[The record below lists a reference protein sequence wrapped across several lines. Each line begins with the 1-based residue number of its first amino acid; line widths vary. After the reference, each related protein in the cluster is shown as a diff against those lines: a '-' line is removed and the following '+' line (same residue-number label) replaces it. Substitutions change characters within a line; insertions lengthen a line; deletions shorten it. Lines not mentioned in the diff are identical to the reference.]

1 VTDVDQGQSR
11 AHQITTQSLPA
22 DLLVVRLNRPEKR
35 NALTRPIIEQLT
47 QGIVDAG
54 SQAVRGI
61 VLAGEGP
68 SFCAGVDLHEFAN
81 GTAESIRA
89 LMRALRDCC
98 AAVRRLPQPVCC
110 AIQGYCLGG
119 ALELAA
125 CCDFRVCTPDAS
137 LGMPEVSLGIPS
149 VIDAVMLQHL
159 IGIGRAHEMLLTGD
173 TISGETAH
181 EWGLVNRLA
190 PESALIES
198 AAALLRRVIR
208 HDREAIAAQ
217 KALHEQWL
225 DLTYR
230 ESVEHSMESL
240 VDAFRSGRPQRLAAK
255 RLGGA

>member
-1 VTDVDQGQSR
+1 
-11 AHQITTQSLPA
+11 
-22 DLLVVRLNRPEKR
+22 
-35 NALTRPIIEQLT
+35 
-47 QGIVDAG
+47 
-54 SQAVRGI
+54 
-61 VLAGEGP
+61 
-68 SFCAGVDLHEFAN
+68 
-81 GTAESIRA
+81 
-89 LMRALRDCC
+89 
-98 AAVRRLPQPVCC
+98 
-110 AIQGYCLGG
+110 
-119 ALELAA
+119 
-125 CCDFRVCTPDAS
+125 
-137 LGMPEVSLGIPS
+137 MPEVSLGIPS

-173 TISGETAH
+173 TISGETADR
-181 EWGLVNRLA
+181 WGLANRLA

-198 AAALLRRVIR
+198 AAALLQRVTR